1 MEVAIHVPD
10 DVAAAMP
17 WEDVPRHILEQ
28 IALEGY
34 RDGWLSEEQVRR
46 LLGYATRLDVHGFL
60 KEHGAYLRYTV
71 EDLERDRATHER
83 LGF

>member
-1 MEVAIHVPD
+1 MEVAIHLPD

-34 RDGWLSEEQVRR
+34 QEQ
-46 LLGYATRLDVHGFL
+46 
-60 KEHGAYLRYTV
+60 
-71 EDLERDRATHER
+71 
-83 LGF
+83 

>member
-28 IALEGY
+28 LALEGY
-34 RDGWLSEEQVRR
+34 QERWLSEEQVRR
-46 LLGYATRLDVHGFL
+46 LLGYDTRFEVHGFL
-60 KEHGAYLRYTV
+60 KAHGVSFYTM
-71 EDLERDRATHER
+71 EDLEQNFATFDELQAR
-83 LGF
+83 

>member
-1 MEVAIHVPD
+1 MEVAIHLPD

-34 RDGWLSEEQVRR
+34 QERWLSEE
-46 LLGYATRLDVHGFL
+46 
-60 KEHGAYLRYTV
+60 
-71 EDLERDRATHER
+71 
-83 LGF
+83 